1 MIEFADD
8 AIVLRTYTSG
18 EADRVAVLWTREHGK
33 LRVLAKGARKTSSRL
48 GGSLETLAHVG
59 VDLIQGRGER
69 YIVRHVVH
77 RERYATLRADYDRIA
92 AGYAVVEVANAI
104 PAEDVADEGI
114 FELLRRVL
122 VTLDDPN
129 FRPGLVPASFFLRL
143 LAYDGSAPV
152 FDACVNCGRRE
163 PLVAFDAAIGG
174 CLCPQCRSGRPLSP
188 DALELL
194 RRITG
199 GDLAAV
205 LRAEEPPGAGE
216 VASLAHEAVELH
228 FGRRLRAT
236 HVAPP
241 RDRGR

>member
-59 VDLIQGRGER
+59 VDLVQGRGER
-69 YIVRHVVH
+69 FVVRHVVH

-92 AGYAVVEVANAI
+92 AGYAVVEVVNAI

-122 VTLDDPN
+122 VALDDAS
-129 FRPGLVPASFFLRL
+129 FHPGLVPASFFLRL

-152 FDACVNCGRRE
+152 LDACVNCGRGE
-163 PLVAFDAAIGG
+163 SLVAFDAATGG
-174 CLCPQCRSGRPLSP
+174 VLCSQCRSGRPISS
-188 DALELL
+188 DALALM

-205 LRAEEPPGAGE
+205 LRAGDEPGAGE
-216 VASLAHEAVELH
+216 VASLAQEAVELH
-228 FGRRLRAT
+228 FGRRLRASR
-236 HVAPP
+236 VAPP
-241 RDRGR
+241 RDAGR

>member
-59 VDLIQGRGER
+59 VDLVQGRGER
-69 YIVRHVVH
+69 CVVRHVVH

-92 AGYAVVEVANAI
+92 AGYAVVEVVNAI

-122 VTLDDPN
+122 VALDDAS
-129 FRPGLVPASFFLRL
+129 FHPGLVPASFFLRL

-152 FDACVNCGRRE
+152 LDACVNCGRGE
-163 PLVAFDAAIGG
+163 SLVAFDAATGG
-174 CLCPQCRSGRPLSP
+174 VLCSQCRSGRPISS
-188 DALELL
+188 DALALM

-205 LRAEEPPGAGE
+205 LRAGDEPGAGE
-216 VASLAHEAVELH
+216 VASLAQEAVELH
-228 FGRRLRAT
+228 FGRRLRASR
-236 HVAPP
+236 VAPP
-241 RDRGR
+241 RDAGR

>member
-1 MIEFADD
+1 MSEFADD
-8 AIVLRTYTSG
+8 AIVLRTYTAG

-33 LRVLAKGARKTSSRL
+33 LRVVAKGARKATSRL
-48 GGSLETLAHVG
+48 GGALETLAHVRI
-59 VDLIQGRGER
+59 DLVQGRGER
-69 YIVRHVVH
+69 YIVRHVAH

-122 VTLDDPN
+122 VTLDDAT
-129 FRPGLVPASFFLRL
+129 FHPGLVPASFYLRL

-152 FDACVNCGRRE
+152 LDACVNCGRPG
-163 PLVAFDAAIGG
+163 PLIAFDAATGG
-174 CLCPQCRSGRPLSP
+174 ALCAQCRSGRPLSG
-188 DALELL
+188 DALALL

-205 LRAEEPPGAGE
+205 LRDVDPPGAGE
-216 VASLAHEAVELH
+216 VASLVHEAVELH
-228 FGRRLRAT
+228 FGRRLRASR
-236 HVAPP
+236 VAPP
-241 RDRGR
+241 REAGR